1 MLESGQYQVSNNI
14 PSGHLEDNSI
24 TKWSL
29 LNGHRYIEFY
39 SDSRVRGVRMVSGG
53 NILRFYQQFSNYL
66 RRLFSIYFQFWFT
79 VNVLIVYSVEM

>member
-1 MLESGQYQVSNNI
+1 MLCSVGI
-14 PSGHLEDNSI
+14 
-24 TKWSL
+24 WSL

-39 SDSRVRGVRMVSGG
+39 SDSRVRDVGMVGGG

-66 RRLFSIYFQFWFT
+66 RRLFSISFQFWFT

>member
-1 MLESGQYQVSNNI
+1 MSNNI

-39 SDSRVRGVRMVSGG
+39 RDRRVAGVRMGPEG
-53 NILRFYQQFSNYL
+53 NILINNFPIIWRELDIFKSH
-66 RRLFSIYFQFWFT
+66 S
-79 VNVLIVYSVEM
+79 VLV